1 MGAPLS
7 HPVENEKIYGTPFPS
22 SLKDEHKVAG
32 VFLGCDGKASRRDI
46 HAVVGKDCDDLQML
60 TLAESERVRSA
71 ATKVAAKH
79 FESDWYGY
87 IFAVFHPDS
96 DEAVIVLSHREEAF
110 SPYYSTNVWSDAV
123 SATESLRD
131 PASLD
136 DTLAE
141 LEAACLPVARRA
153 LTDSVWLDKHFAKT
167 IVDSSGAKVES
178 VREFPIS
185 GPSAAAELAA
195 VLTEDEHPRRF
206 RALAVSES
214 GFLSD
219 WWGHPT
225 SEMYSSGRLETLASK
240 FYDECGPGLL
250 GLVADKD
257 KSVFH
262 VVRFSGIGHA
272 GELEAASSHALVS
285 TVWDEMKMY
294 EKRTA
299 AAGARHAAEDMSE
312 SSR

>member
-1 MGAPLS
+1 M
-7 HPVENEKIYGTPFPS
+7 ENEKIYGTPFPS
-22 SLKDEHKVAG
+22 SLEDEHKVAG
-32 VFLGCDGKASRRDI
+32 VFLGCDGKVSRRDI
-46 HAVVGKDCDDLQML
+46 HAVVGKNCDDLQML

-71 ATKVAAKH
+71 ATKVAAKY

-87 IFAVFHPDS
+87 IFVAFHPDS
-96 DEAVIVLSHREEAF
+96 DKAVIVLSHREETF
-110 SPYYSTNVWSDAV
+110 SPYYSTDAWSDAV
-123 SATESLRD
+123 SAAESLRD
-131 PASLD
+131 PAPLD

-153 LTDSVWLDKHFAKT
+153 LADSIWLDKHFAKT
-167 IVDSSGAKVES
+167 VVDSSGAKVES

-185 GPSAAAELAA
+185 GSSAAAELAA
-195 VLTEDEHPRRF
+195 ALTEDEHPRRF
-206 RALAVSES
+206 RTLAVSES
-214 GFLSD
+214 EFRSD
-219 WWGHPT
+219 WWGYPT

-240 FYDECGPGLL
+240 FYDEFGPGLL

-262 VVRFSGIGHA
+262 IVEFSGIGRT
-272 GELEAASSHALVS
+272 EKLEAISSHALVS

-299 AAGARHAAEDMSE
+299 ASGARHAAEDVSE

>member
-1 MGAPLS
+1 MIR
-7 HPVENEKIYGTPFPS
+7 VENEKIYGTPFPS
-22 SLKDEHKVAG
+22 PLEDGRKVAG

-46 HAVVGKDCDDLQML
+46 YAVVGKNCDDLQTL
-60 TLAESERVRSA
+60 TLAESERVRLA
-71 ATKVAAKH
+71 ATRVAAKH
-79 FESDWYGY
+79 FESNWYGY
-87 IFAVFHPDS
+87 IFVVFQPGSDKAAV
-96 DEAVIVLSHREEAF
+96 VLSHREETF

-123 SATESLRD
+123 SAAESLRD
-131 PASLD
+131 PAPLD

-153 LTDSVWLDKHFAKT
+153 LEDSIWLDKHFAKT
-167 IVDSSGAKVES
+167 IVDSSGAKVEN

-195 VLTEDEHPRRF
+195 ALTEDEHPRRF
-206 RALAVSES
+206 RTLAVSES
-214 GFLSD
+214 GFFSD
-219 WWGHPT
+219 WWGYPS
-225 SEMYSSGRLETLASK
+225 SEMYSSGRLEKLASK
-240 FYDECGPGLL
+240 FYNECGPGLL

-262 VVRFSGIGHA
+262 VVRLSGIGHA
-272 GELEAASSHALVS
+272 GELETVSSHALVS

-299 AAGARHAAEDMSE
+299 AAGARHAAEDVPE